1 MLGDVLDWLQA
12 LPPPAVIAVAGLL
25 VLGEC
30 TIGLGL
36 VVPGESSLLVA
47 STTATTAPRF
57 LALWAVVTACAVLG
71 DSIGY
76 LIGRRYGPRLRETRM
91 VRRYGAT
98 LWDRAAD
105 TLQRRG
111 AWAVFFVR
119 FLPAVRA
126 LTPAAAGSAGLAPY
140 RFFPAAVLGATCW
153 SLLHISLGAALG
165 SAARR
170 IEGVLSTGGYVIVGL
185 LAVVLLLWA
194 IRTLRRRGRP
204 AEEPAAELTK

>member
-1 MLGDVLDWLQA
+1 MLGDMLDWLQA

-30 TIGLGL
+30 TLGLGL

-47 STTATTAPRF
+47 STTATSAPRF

-76 LIGRRYGPRLRETRM
+76 LIGRRYGPRLRETRLI
-91 VRRYGAT
+91 RRYGAT

-126 LTPAAAGSAGLAPY
+126 LAPAAAGSAGLAPR
-140 RFFPAAVLGATCW
+140 RFFPAVILGATSW
-153 SLLHISLGAALG
+153 SLLHISLGVALG

-170 IEGVLSTGGYVIVGL
+170 IEDVLSTGGFVVVGL
-185 LAVVLLLWA
+185 LAAALVLWA
-194 IRTLRRRGRP
+194 VRTLRSRAR
-204 AEEPAAELTK
+204 AADEPTAELTK